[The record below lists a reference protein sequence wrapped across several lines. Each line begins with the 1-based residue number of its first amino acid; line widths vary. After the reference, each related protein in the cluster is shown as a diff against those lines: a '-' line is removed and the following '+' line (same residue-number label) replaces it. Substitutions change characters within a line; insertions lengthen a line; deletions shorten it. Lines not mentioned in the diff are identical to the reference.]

1 MKLYVGVTDNNW
13 FDFLSRITPDEVN
26 FWRPGGI
33 RTFKAILPGAPFL
46 FKLHSPLNFIAG
58 GGFFVKHS
66 VLPLS
71 LAWKAFGEKNGTDS
85 LDKLL
90 QLINRHRRKAERDPV
105 IGCTILAEP
114 FFLPKSDWIPVPS
127 SWAPNIVSGKTYAMD
142 TPEFS
147 ELWDFVIQRSR
158 ASLEIASPYS
168 SIPDQRRYGEEY
180 IARARL
186 GQGTF
191 RVLVMDAYHRR
202 CSMTGERVL
211 PVLEAAHIKPYSEN
225 GPHHTSNG
233 MFLRS
238 DLHVLFDQGYI
249 TVSPDHHIEVS
260 RKIRE
265 DFNNGKFYY
274 ALHGKELAVLPEK
287 AGERPALDFINWHN
301 SVKYLG

>member
-13 FDFLSRITPDEVN
+13 FDFLSRIAPDEVN
-26 FWRPGGI
+26 FWRPGGT
-33 RTFKAILPGAPFL
+33 RTFKAIPPGAPFL

-58 GGFFVKHS
+58 GGFFVKHF

-71 LAWKAFGEKNGTDS
+71 FAWKAFGEKNGTDNFEQ
-85 LDKLL
+85 LR

-114 FFLPKSDWIPVPS
+114 FFLPESDWIPVPS
-127 SWAPNIVSGKTYAMD
+127 SWAPNIVSGKAYAMD
-142 TPEFS
+142 DPEFS
-147 ELWDFVIQRSR
+147 DLWDFAIQRNRVSM
-158 ASLEIASPYS
+158 EIASPYS
-168 SIPDQRRYGEEY
+168 SIPDQSRYGEEY

-238 DLHVLFDQGYI
+238 DLHALFDQGYI

-260 RKIRE
+260 GRIRE

-287 AGERPALDFINWHN
+287 AGERPARDFINWHN
-301 SVKYLG
+301 SVRYLG

>member
-13 FDFLSRITPDEVN
+13 FDFLSGITPDEVN
-26 FWRPGGI
+26 FWRPGGA
-33 RTFKAILPGAPFL
+33 RTFKAIPPGAPFL

-58 GGFFVKHS
+58 GGFFVKHF

-71 LAWKAFGEKNGTDS
+71 FAWKAFGEKNGADNP
-85 LDKLL
+85 DKLRH
-90 QLINRHRRKAERDPV
+90 LINRHRRKAERDPV

-127 SWAPNIVSGKTYAMD
+127 SWASSIVSGKTYEMD
-142 TPEFS
+142 SPEFP
-147 ELWDFVIQRSR
+147 ELWDFAMHRGI
-158 ASLEIASPYS
+158 ASIEIASPYS
-168 SIPDQRRYGEEY
+168 SIPDQNRYGEEY

-191 RVLVMDAYHRR
+191 RVLVMDAYHKR

-211 PVLEAAHIKPYSEN
+211 PVLEAAHIKPYSET

-287 AGERPALDFINWHN
+287 AGERPASEFINWHN
-301 SVKYLG
+301 SEKYLG